1 MQISITAGDGMIK
14 SLCLDVSG
22 FKVKMR
28 GLEADKTLVIT
39 DKDGSIAVSITDAS
53 IIKEEISLPEQK
65 SQEVPEAASP
75 SEQEA
80 LKAASPP
87 KQEAPKAASP
97 PEQKV
102 LTAVSVT
109 EAEKSSSDVLFGKL
123 SALRKRIAADAKL
136 PAYTIF
142 QDKSLH
148 AMCEALPQDI
158 QALKAIHGVG
168 EARLAKY
175 GHMFIEAIRQ
185 HLAA

>member
-14 SLCLDVSG
+14 SLCLDVAG
-22 FKVKMR
+22 FKVKMK

-39 DKDGSIAVSITDAS
+39 DEDGSIAVSITDAS
-53 IIKEEISLPEQK
+53 ITKEEISLPEQQ
-65 SQEVPEAASP
+65 SQEVPEV
-75 SEQEA
+75 
-80 LKAASPP
+80 ASPP
-87 KQEAPKAASP
+87 EKEALKAASP

-102 LTAVSVT
+102 LTAISVT
-109 EAEKSSSDVLFGKL
+109 EAEKSSPDVLFGKL
-123 SALRKRIAADAKL
+123 SALRKRIAAEAKL